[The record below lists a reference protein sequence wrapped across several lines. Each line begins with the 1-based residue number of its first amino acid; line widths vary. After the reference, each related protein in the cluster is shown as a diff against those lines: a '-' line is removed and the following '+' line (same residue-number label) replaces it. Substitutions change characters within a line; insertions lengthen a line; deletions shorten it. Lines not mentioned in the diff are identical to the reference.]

1 MIMIDSSWQKNYPPL
16 EKITENLDDN
26 SSLAKLLSLISENTR
41 VIDFGCATGY
51 LAYLLKRKGCVV
63 TGVEINEQAAS
74 IAEEYCERV
83 IVCDL
88 DITRLLDILP
98 KQTFDVAVFGDVLEH
113 LRDPWRILQET
124 KELLLPQGYVVA
136 SIPNIAHG
144 AIRLSLLQGKFDYQ
158 ELGILDNTH
167 LRFFT
172 RKTVEELF
180 EKSGYLSEIVDR
192 THLPI
197 LENSPLIPS
206 LELNYLD
213 NKLVEEIQNARET
226 DTLQFIVRAFPAS
239 VENQYIFLK
248 TKFLENSNLLESSQ
262 SELQQ
267 TKGLLEGSQT
277 ELQQTKGLLES
288 SQSELQQTKGLL
300 ESSQTELQQTL
311 SLLESSQTELQRTR
325 DMLKYSKV
333 ELQRTRN
340 LLETHQSELQQT
352 KSLLENSQ
360 TALQNTQERCNDSEI
375 RLNQSQSQLEIYRS
389 WIEGMESSKFWQ
401 LREKWFGIKYA
412 LKLDDPE
419 KHRKPAES
427 KSIEHSIQTTTS
439 SYSQTFQLCIDQAIL
454 VPELGIY
461 IEGWLFDPKN
471 EIQKIMLV
479 TENENLDILP
489 ILVKKTRMDLV
500 TYLQNLGISEPPEN
514 LGFLALCPLKNTSN
528 IDELYFQIQ
537 KGEATIIDYKTGLV
551 KSPSNPL
558 PIIQN
563 ILANNPLPNYQ
574 MRPVLNSHIG
584 PTVWK
589 LWQNRERIEKSEK
602 VIREY
607 GVQVKNPAVS
617 IIVPLY
623 GRIDFIKYQ
632 LALFAD
638 DPDLKQNELI
648 YVLDD
653 PRLYEDFLYL
663 CDSQSSIFE
672 IPFKTVYTGINQGYA
687 GANNSGVSVAK
698 GQLLL
703 LLNSDVMPV
712 RSRWLSSLIKSY
724 NDIADVGVIAPKLLY
739 GDGSIQHAGMK
750 FLRYGPWE
758 NLFINDHPKKGLPNF
773 VERNSCPQ
781 ELAAVTGACMMVSRE
796 LYDDVDGIDEEY
808 IIGDF
813 EDSDLCLKLHAKG
826 FKNYYIPGVELFHL
840 ERQSLS
846 LNHNHGEQGKRNQ
859 TLYNCWLFN
868 QKWEQYILEN
878 IL

>member
-16 EKITENLDDN
+16 ETITENLEEN
-26 SSLAKLLSLISENTR
+26 SSLAKLLSLIGENRR

-51 LAYLLKRKGCVV
+51 LACLLKQKGCVV
-63 TGVEINEQAAS
+63 TGIEINEQAAS
-74 IAEEYCERV
+74 IAEQYCERV

-239 VENQYIFLK
+239 VENQYNFLK
-248 TKFLENSNLLESSQ
+248 ALFLENSNLLESSQ

-267 TKGLLEGSQT
+267 TKG
-277 ELQQTKGLLES
+277 
-288 SQSELQQTKGLL
+288 
-300 ESSQTELQQTL
+300 
-311 SLLESSQTELQRTR
+311 LLESSQTELQRTR

-340 LLETHQSELQQT
+340 LLGTYQSEVQQT

-360 TALQNTQERCNDSEI
+360 TTLQNTRERCNDLEI
-375 RLNQSQSQLEIYRS
+375 RINQSQSQLEVYRS
-389 WIEGMESSKFWQ
+389 WIEGMESSKFWK

-419 KHRKPAES
+419 KHRKPASS
-427 KSIEHSIQTTTS
+427 KSIDIPIQAPTGLHSQA
-439 SYSQTFQLCIDQAIL
+439 FQFYVDQAIL

-461 IEGWLFDPKN
+461 AEGWLFDPKN
-471 EIQKIMLV
+471 EIQEIMLV

-489 ILVKKTRMDLV
+489 ILVKKTRTDLV
-500 TYLQNLGISEPPEN
+500 LYLQNLGISEPSEN
-514 LGFLALCPLKNTSN
+514 LGFLALVPLKNRPN
-528 IDELYFQIQ
+528 IDELHFQI
-537 KGEATIIDYKTGLV
+537 KLGEATIIDYKTGLV
-551 KSPSNPL
+551 KSPGNPL

-563 ILANNPLPNYQ
+563 ILANNPLPNYR
-574 MRPVLNSHIG
+574 MRPILNSHIG

-796 LYDDVDGIDEEY
+796 LYDDVGGIDEEY

>member
-1 MIMIDSSWQKNYPPL
+1 MIDSSWQKNYPPL
-16 EKITENLDDN
+16 ETITENLEEN
-26 SSLAKLLSLISENTR
+26 SSLAKLLSLIGENRR

-51 LAYLLKRKGCVV
+51 LACLLKQKGCVV
-63 TGVEINEQAAS
+63 TGIEINEQAAS
-74 IAEEYCERV
+74 IAEQYCERV

-239 VENQYIFLK
+239 VENQYNFLK
-248 TKFLENSNLLESSQ
+248 ALFLENSNLLESSQ

-267 TKGLLEGSQT
+267 TKG
-277 ELQQTKGLLES
+277 
-288 SQSELQQTKGLL
+288 
-300 ESSQTELQQTL
+300 
-311 SLLESSQTELQRTR
+311 LLESSQTELQRTR

-340 LLETHQSELQQT
+340 LLGTYQSEVQQT

-360 TALQNTQERCNDSEI
+360 TTLQNTRERCNDLEI
-375 RLNQSQSQLEIYRS
+375 RINQSQSQLEVYRS
-389 WIEGMESSKFWQ
+389 WIEGMESSKFWK

-419 KHRKPAES
+419 KHRKPASS
-427 KSIEHSIQTTTS
+427 KSIDIPIQAPTGLHSQA
-439 SYSQTFQLCIDQAIL
+439 FQFYVDQAIL

-461 IEGWLFDPKN
+461 AEGWLFDPKN
-471 EIQKIMLV
+471 EIQEIMLV

-489 ILVKKTRMDLV
+489 ILVKKTRTDLV
-500 TYLQNLGISEPPEN
+500 LYLQNLGISEPSEN
-514 LGFLALCPLKNTSN
+514 LGFLALVPLKNRPN
-528 IDELYFQIQ
+528 IDELHFQI
-537 KGEATIIDYKTGLV
+537 KLGEATIIDYKTGLV
-551 KSPSNPL
+551 KSPGNPL

-563 ILANNPLPNYQ
+563 ILANNPLPNYR
-574 MRPVLNSHIG
+574 MRPILNSHIG

-796 LYDDVDGIDEEY
+796 LYDDVGGIDEEY

>member
-1 MIMIDSSWQKNYPPL
+1 MIDSSWQKNYPPL
-16 EKITENLDDN
+16 ETITENLEEN
-26 SSLAKLLSLISENTR
+26 SSLAKLLSLIGENRR

-51 LAYLLKRKGCVV
+51 LACLLKQKGCVV
-63 TGVEINEQAAS
+63 TGIEINEQAAS
-74 IAEEYCERV
+74 IAEQYCERV

-239 VENQYIFLK
+239 VENQYNFLK
-248 TKFLENSNLLESSQ
+248 ALFLENSNLLESSQ
-262 SELQQ
+262 S
-267 TKGLLEGSQT
+267 

-300 ESSQTELQQTL
+300 ESSQTELQ
-311 SLLESSQTELQRTR
+311 RTR

-340 LLETHQSELQQT
+340 LLGTYQSEVQQT

-360 TALQNTQERCNDSEI
+360 TTLQNTRERCNDLEI
-375 RLNQSQSQLEIYRS
+375 RINQSQSQLEVYRS
-389 WIEGMESSKFWQ
+389 WIEGMESSKFWK

-419 KHRKPAES
+419 KHRKPASS
-427 KSIEHSIQTTTS
+427 KSIDIPIQAPTGLHSQA
-439 SYSQTFQLCIDQAIL
+439 FQFYVDQAIL

-461 IEGWLFDPKN
+461 AEGWLFDPKN
-471 EIQKIMLV
+471 EIQEIMLV

-489 ILVKKTRMDLV
+489 ILVKKTRTDLV
-500 TYLQNLGISEPPEN
+500 LYLQNLGISEPSEN
-514 LGFLALCPLKNTSN
+514 LGFLALVPLKNRPN
-528 IDELYFQIQ
+528 IDELHFQI
-537 KGEATIIDYKTGLV
+537 KLGEATIIDYKTGLV
-551 KSPSNPL
+551 KSPGNPL

-563 ILANNPLPNYQ
+563 ILANNPLPNYR
-574 MRPVLNSHIG
+574 MRPILNSHIG

-796 LYDDVDGIDEEY
+796 LYDDVGGIDEEY

>member
-16 EKITENLDDN
+16 ETITENLEEN
-26 SSLAKLLSLISENTR
+26 SSLAKLLSLIGENRR

-51 LAYLLKRKGCVV
+51 LACLLKQKGCVV
-63 TGVEINEQAAS
+63 TGIEINEQAAS
-74 IAEEYCERV
+74 IAEQYCERV

-239 VENQYIFLK
+239 VENQYNFLK
-248 TKFLENSNLLESSQ
+248 ALFLENSNLLESSQ

-267 TKGLLEGSQT
+267 TKGLLESSQS

-300 ESSQTELQQTL
+300 ESSQTELQ
-311 SLLESSQTELQRTR
+311 RTR

-340 LLETHQSELQQT
+340 LLGTYQSEVQQT

-360 TALQNTQERCNDSEI
+360 TTLQNTRERCNDLEI
-375 RLNQSQSQLEIYRS
+375 RINQSQSQLEVYRS
-389 WIEGMESSKFWQ
+389 WIEGMESSKFWK

-419 KHRKPAES
+419 KHRKPASS
-427 KSIEHSIQTTTS
+427 KSIDIPIQAPTGLHSQA
-439 SYSQTFQLCIDQAIL
+439 FQFYVDQAIL

-461 IEGWLFDPKN
+461 AEGWLFDPKN
-471 EIQKIMLV
+471 EIQEIMLV

-489 ILVKKTRMDLV
+489 ILVKKTRTDLV
-500 TYLQNLGISEPPEN
+500 LYLQNLGISEPSEN
-514 LGFLALCPLKNTSN
+514 LGFLALVPLKNRPN
-528 IDELYFQIQ
+528 IDELHFQI
-537 KGEATIIDYKTGLV
+537 KLGEATIIDYKTGLV
-551 KSPSNPL
+551 KSPGNPL

-563 ILANNPLPNYQ
+563 ILANNPLPNYR
-574 MRPVLNSHIG
+574 MRPILNSHIG

-796 LYDDVDGIDEEY
+796 LYDDVGGIDEEY

>member
-51 LAYLLKRKGCVV
+51 LAYLLKQKGCVV

-192 THLPI
+192 THLPV

-206 LELNYLD
+206 LELNHLD

-239 VENQYIFLK
+239 VENQYNFLK
-248 TKFLENSNLLESSQ
+248 TKFLENYNLLESSQ
-262 SELQQ
+262 S
-267 TKGLLEGSQT
+267 

-300 ESSQTELQQTL
+300 ESSQSELQQTKG
-311 SLLESSQTELQRTR
+311 LLESS
-325 DMLKYSKV
+325 
-333 ELQRTRN
+333 
-340 LLETHQSELQQT
+340 QSELQQT
-352 KSLLENSQ
+352 KGLLES
-360 TALQNTQERCNDSEI
+360 
-375 RLNQSQSQLEIYRS
+375 SQSELQQTKDLLESSQSELQQTKGLLESSQSELQQTRDWLDRYQV
-389 WIEGMESSKFWQ
+389 WIDAMESSKFWK
-401 LREKWFGIKYA
+401 LRTKWFDVKYA
-412 LKLDDPE
+412 LGLDRPE
-419 KHRKPAES
+419 KHQKPENY
-427 KSIEHSIQTTTS
+427 KSEETFNIDYQS
-439 SYSQTFQLCIDQAIL
+439 SAFQLFIDLAIL
-454 VPELGIY
+454 VPNLGIY
-461 IEGWLFDPKN
+461 AEGWIFDPKN
-471 EIQKIMLV
+471 EIQALTFV
-479 TENENLDILP
+479 TEREEVD
-489 ILVKKTRMDLV
+489 VKSTLAKKNRPDLV
-500 TYLQNLGISEPPEN
+500 PYIQSLGISNPPED
-514 LGFLALCPLKNTSN
+514 LGFFVLCPLSDTSN
-528 IDELYFQIQ
+528 VTELQLEVQ
-537 KGEATIIDYKTGLV
+537 LQSGDTVDYKAGFL
-551 KSPSNPL
+551 KLPSDPL
-558 PIIQN
+558 PVIQN
-563 ILANNPLPNYQ
+563 MLTYCTLPNYR
-574 MRPVLNSHIG
+574 MRSILNNHIG
-584 PTVWK
+584 STVRTLWK
-589 LWQNRERIEKSEK
+589 SRERPEIEKI
-602 VIREY
+602 VREY
-607 GVQVKNPAVS
+607 GVQVENPEVS

-623 GRIDFIKYQ
+623 GRIDFLKYQ

-653 PRLYEDFLYL
+653 PRSYDEFLYL

-672 IPFKTVYTGINQGYA
+672 VPFKTVYTGINQGYA
-687 GANNSGVSVAK
+687 GANNSGVSIAR
-698 GQLLL
+698 GRLLL
-703 LLNSDVMPV
+703 LLNSDVMPI
-712 RSRWLSSLIKSY
+712 RTGWLSSLVNVYDSLTEE
-724 NDIADVGVIAPKLLY
+724 NVGVIGPKLLY
-739 GDGSIQHAGMK
+739 GNGSIQHAGMK
-750 FLRYGPWE
+750 FVRYGLWD
-758 NLFINDHPKKGLPNF
+758 NFWINDHPNKGQPNF
-773 VERNSCPQ
+773 SESNSRPKKIS
-781 ELAAVTGACMMVSRE
+781 AVTGACMMVTRE
-796 LYDDVDGIDEEY
+796 LYDQVSGLDEEY
-808 IIGDF
+808 IAGDY
-813 EDSDLCLKLHAKG
+813 EDSDFCLKLHAQG
-826 FKNYYIPGVELFHL
+826 RENYYIPHIELFHL

-846 LNHNHGEQGKRNQ
+846 LSQ
-859 TLYNCWLFN
+859 TQEKDDLWKFRRSLYNCWLYN
-868 QKWEQYILEN
+868 HKWEEYILKN
-878 IL
+878 NL

>member
-1 MIMIDSSWQKNYPPL
+1 MIDSSWQKNYPPL

-51 LAYLLKRKGCVV
+51 LAYLLKQKGCVV

-239 VENQYIFLK
+239 VENQYNFLK
-248 TKFLENSNLLESSQ
+248 ALFLENSNLLESSQ

-267 TKGLLEGSQT
+267 TKGLLESSQS

-300 ESSQTELQQTL
+300 ESSQTELQ
-311 SLLESSQTELQRTR
+311 RTR

-340 LLETHQSELQQT
+340 LLGTYQSEVQQT

-360 TALQNTQERCNDSEI
+360 TTLQNTRERCNDLEI
-375 RLNQSQSQLEIYRS
+375 RINQSQSQLEVYRS
-389 WIEGMESSKFWQ
+389 WIEGMESSKFWK

-419 KHRKPAES
+419 KHRKPAAS
-427 KSIEHSIQTTTS
+427 KSIDIPIQAPTGLHSQA
-439 SYSQTFQLCIDQAIL
+439 FQFYVDQAIL

-461 IEGWLFDPKN
+461 AEGWLFDPKN
-471 EIQKIMLV
+471 EIQEIMLV

-489 ILVKKTRMDLV
+489 ILVKKTRTDLV
-500 TYLQNLGISEPPEN
+500 LYLQNLGISEPSEN
-514 LGFLALCPLKNTSN
+514 LGFLALLPLKNKPN
-528 IDELYFQIQ
+528 IDELHFQI
-537 KGEATIIDYKTGLV
+537 KLGEATIIDYKTGLV
-551 KSPSNPL
+551 KSPGNPL

-563 ILANNPLPNYQ
+563 ILANNPLPNYR
-574 MRPVLNSHIG
+574 MRPILNSHIG

-796 LYDDVDGIDEEY
+796 LYDDVGGIDEEY

>member
-1 MIMIDSSWQKNYPPL
+1 MIDSSWQKNYPPL
-16 EKITENLDDN
+16 ETITENLEEN
-26 SSLAKLLSLISENTR
+26 SSLAKLLSLIGENRR

-51 LAYLLKRKGCVV
+51 LACLLKQKGCVV
-63 TGVEINEQAAS
+63 TGIEINEQAAS
-74 IAEEYCERV
+74 IAEQYCERV

-239 VENQYIFLK
+239 VENQYNFLK
-248 TKFLENSNLLESSQ
+248 ALFLENSNLLESSQ

-267 TKGLLEGSQT
+267 TKGLLESSQS

-300 ESSQTELQQTL
+300 ESSQTELQ
-311 SLLESSQTELQRTR
+311 RTR

-340 LLETHQSELQQT
+340 LLGTYQSEVQQT

-360 TALQNTQERCNDSEI
+360 TTLQNTRERCNDLEI
-375 RLNQSQSQLEIYRS
+375 RINQSQSQLEVYRS
-389 WIEGMESSKFWQ
+389 WIEGMESSKFWK

-419 KHRKPAES
+419 KHRKPASS
-427 KSIEHSIQTTTS
+427 KSIDIPIQAPTGLHSQA
-439 SYSQTFQLCIDQAIL
+439 FQFYVDQAIL

-461 IEGWLFDPKN
+461 AEGWLFDPKN
-471 EIQKIMLV
+471 EIQEIMLV

-489 ILVKKTRMDLV
+489 ILVKKTRTDLV
-500 TYLQNLGISEPPEN
+500 LYLQNLGISEPSEN
-514 LGFLALCPLKNTSN
+514 LGFLALVPLKNRPN
-528 IDELYFQIQ
+528 IDELHFQI
-537 KGEATIIDYKTGLV
+537 KLGEATIIDYKTGLV
-551 KSPSNPL
+551 KSPGNPL

-563 ILANNPLPNYQ
+563 ILANNPLPNYR
-574 MRPVLNSHIG
+574 MRPILNSHIG

-796 LYDDVDGIDEEY
+796 LYDDVGGIDEEY